1 MPRRRGLAQA
11 CKERIVLL
19 AKKGYRDMLTPL
31 SFCPRSE
38 LLSAPDRCLRITQS
52 YCPLAGRF
60 VGGIRM
66 GVVRPEQGELQ
77 DPFGYLGKSCKISIV
92 TMPSVHNE
100 HDLVHISQPRVCTS
114 RLT

>member
-1 MPRRRGLAQA
+1 
-11 CKERIVLL
+11 
-19 AKKGYRDMLTPL
+19 MLTPL

-66 GVVRPEQGELQ
+66 GVVRREQGKLQ
-77 DPFGYLGKSCKISIV
+77 EPLGYFGKRVARVVLLLCQV
-92 TMPSVHNE
+92 PPVHIE
-100 HDLVHISQPRVCTS
+100 HDQVHISSLITRPASAHHV
-114 RLT
+114 